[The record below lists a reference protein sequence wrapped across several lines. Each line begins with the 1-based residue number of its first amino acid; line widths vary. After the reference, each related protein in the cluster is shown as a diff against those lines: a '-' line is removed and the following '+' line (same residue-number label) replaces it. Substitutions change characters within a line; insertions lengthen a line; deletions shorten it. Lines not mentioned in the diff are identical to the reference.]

1 VSPRAAILAVAASLL
16 AFAPAA
22 GATVPAGY
30 YGINAQY
37 VFITPQSGWN
47 KQLNAIAASGLD
59 MVRTDVR
66 WSAAEPDKPS
76 GPGGSG
82 HHYDWS
88 LFDSIVG
95 ALAQHNLRWLPT
107 LGYPPPWAQVDPTD
121 IGSVMAPGR
130 ERDFLAFARALAR
143 RYGRGGSF
151 WSSHQSIPYVPVT
164 EYELWNEP
172 NVIYY
177 WNPQTKAP
185 EDYADLFMDSSA
197 VIKAVDP
204 SAKILVGGLA
214 LVNPPLAADDIAF
227 VHRMYAHRPELRS
240 EIQIFGLHP
249 YQETV
254 YWTFRRFARF
264 RQALD
269 LTVGRRMPIAVT
281 ELGYTTTK
289 VSDAERGDEL
299 SQLTEEIPRSGCD
312 IYDFMPYAWL
322 SPEQDPDDPEQWF
335 GIWNAD
341 GTPKPSGQQFVN
353 SVLKMRSLS
362 APSDALDLCDS
373 QYPVPP
379 DPVPPAAPPAPPAA
393 PAPEPKQQVAAIRVR
408 KGPSL
413 RLSVRRDRKH
423 SQLVVTGDCGTS
435 CRLDVTLMSRVA
447 GRHRKPK
454 FRTRAFTHS
463 RRFTAKPQTLT
474 FQLSKRLGKQIEVVV
489 TAVDRSGASTRKSR
503 LIRV

>member
-1 VSPRAAILAVAASLL
+1 VSRRVALL
-16 AFAPAA
+16 ALVVALLACAPAA
-22 GATVPAGY
+22 SATVPGGY

-37 VFITPQSGWN
+37 VFITPQSDWN
-47 KQLNAIAASGLD
+47 TQLNVIAASGLD
-59 MVRTDVR
+59 TVRTDVR
-66 WSAAEPDKPS
+66 WSAAEPAEPH
-76 GPGGSG
+76 GPGASG

-88 LFDSIVG
+88 LFDSMVG
-95 ALAQHNLRWLPT
+95 ALAQHHLRWLPT

-130 ERDFLAFARALAR
+130 ERDFLTFARTLAR

-151 WSSHQSIPYVPVT
+151 WSSHASTPYVPVT

-177 WNPQTKAP
+177 WNPQTTAP
-185 EDYADLFMDSSA
+185 EDYADLFMNSSTA
-197 VIKAVDP
+197 IKAVDP
-204 SAKILVGGLA
+204 AAKILVGGLA
-214 LVNPPLAADDIAF
+214 LVNPPLAADDIDF

-240 EIQIFGLHP
+240 EIEIFGLHP

-254 YWTFRRFARF
+254 YWTFRRFAGF

-289 VSDAERGDEL
+289 VSDAERGSEL
-299 SQLTEEIPRSGCD
+299 SELTEKIPRSGCD
-312 IYDFMPYAWL
+312 IYDFMPYSWL
-322 SPEQDPDDPEQWF
+322 SPEQNPSDPEEWF

-341 GTPKPSGQQFVN
+341 GTPKPSGQEFVN

-362 APSDALDLCDS
+362 APTDNLNLCDS

-379 DPVPPAAPPAPPAA
+379 DPVPPSAPPATPPA
-393 PAPEPKQQVAAIRVR
+393 PAPKQQVAAIRKR
-408 KGPSL
+408 SGPTL

-423 SQLVVTGDCGTS
+423 HQLVVTGDCGSS
-435 CRLDVTLMSRVA
+435 CRLDVSLMVRTA
-447 GRHRKPK
+447 GKKGKPK
-454 FRTRAFTHS
+454 FRTRAFKHS
-463 RRFTAKPQTLT
+463 RRFSSRPQTLR
-474 FQLSKRLGKQIEVVV
+474 FPLSKRLGRRFEVVV
-489 TAVDRSGASTRKSR
+489 TAVDRSGASTRRSR
-503 LIRV
+503 LIRA

>member
-1 VSPRAAILAVAASLL
+1 VNRRAGPLLVLLAALL
-16 AFAPAA
+16 AFAASA
-22 GATVPAGY
+22 SATVPAGY

-37 VFITPQSGWN
+37 VFISSPSGWN
-47 KQLNAIAASGLD
+47 KQLDAIAASGLD
-59 MVRTDVR
+59 VVRTDVR
-66 WSAAEPDKPS
+66 WSAAEPEKPS

-88 LFDSIVG
+88 VFDAIVG
-95 ALAQHNLRWLPT
+95 ALAQHHLRWLPT
-107 LGYPPPWAQVDPTD
+107 LAYPPPWAQVDPTD
-121 IGSVMAPGR
+121 VGSVMAPGR
-130 ERDFLAFARALAR
+130 ERDFLAFARTLAR

-151 WSSHQSIPYVPVT
+151 WSSHQSVPYVPVT

-177 WNPQTKAP
+177 WNPQTTAP
-185 EDYADLFMDSSA
+185 EDYADLFMDSST

-204 SAKILVGGLA
+204 QAKILVGGLA
-214 LVNPPLAADDIAF
+214 LVNPPLAADDVDFI
-227 VHRMYAHRPELRS
+227 HRMYAHRPELRS

-254 YWTFRRFARF
+254 YWTFRRFAGF

-289 VSDAERGDEL
+289 VTDAERGDEL
-299 SQLTEEIPRSGCD
+299 SQLTEQMPRSGCD

-341 GTPKPSGQQFVN
+341 GTAKPSGTEFVN

-362 APSDALDLCDS
+362 APTDDLNLCDS
-373 QYPVPP
+373 QFPVPP
-379 DPVPPAAPPAPPAA
+379 DPVPAPATPPTPAA
-393 PAPEPKQQVAAIRVR
+393 PAPKQQVAGIRVR

-413 RLSVRRDRKH
+413 RLRVRLDRKRA
-423 SQLVVTGDCGTS
+423 QLVVTGDCGTS
-435 CRLDVTLMSRVA
+435 CRLDVTLMSRVTSKN
-447 GRHRKPK
+447 GKPK
-454 FRTRAFTHS
+454 FRTRAFRHS
-463 RRFTAKPQTLT
+463 RRFTARAQTLR
-474 FQLSKRLGKQIEVVV
+474 FPLSKRLGKQIEVVI

-503 LIRV
+503 LIRA